1 VTEVRQHVG
10 MGATC
15 VEARPAVR
23 LRGPASGAF
32 GFSFLMQGLT
42 GAGIYQLGSANWP
55 VNPRD
60 PLACLR
66 STELNAG
73 AHITWLYFRVGFGG
87 VWRSGPR
94 LAQQVPY

>member
-1 VTEVRQHVG
+1 MTEVRQHVG

-60 PLACLR
+60 PSVSA
-66 STELNAG
+66 SSE
-73 AHITWLYFRVGFGG
+73 ITNFHNGQLDSIIIIIIIIIYSRASYLQLPF
-87 VWRSGPR
+87 S
-94 LAQQVPY
+94 